1 MSNYQIT
8 EQEEKDRMKQELLNF
23 VIDHLKHFKCY
34 PIEFEY
40 NNKVYDYKFIIETIQ
55 KRKETYVR

>member
-1 MSNYQIT
+1 
-8 EQEEKDRMKQELLNF
+8 MKQELLNF

-40 NNKVYDYKFIIETIQ
+40 NNKVYDYNFIIETIQ
-55 KRKETYVR
+55 KRKETLNEKKQERYIANIFK